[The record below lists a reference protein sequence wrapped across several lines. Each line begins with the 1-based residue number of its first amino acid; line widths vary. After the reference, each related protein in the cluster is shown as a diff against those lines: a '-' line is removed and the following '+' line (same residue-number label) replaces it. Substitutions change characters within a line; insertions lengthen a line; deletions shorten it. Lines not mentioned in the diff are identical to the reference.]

1 MNKISVINHLC
12 EPATWLN
19 FFMPWFPP
27 MSNEEVVPK
36 LTIHWNDFSSKFQS
50 ILIIVIFITAVL
62 IKGKSYWCITLSQI

>member
-36 LTIHWNDFSSKFQS
+36 LTIHWNDFSSKF
-50 ILIIVIFITAVL
+50 IFN
-62 IKGKSYWCITLSQI
+62 